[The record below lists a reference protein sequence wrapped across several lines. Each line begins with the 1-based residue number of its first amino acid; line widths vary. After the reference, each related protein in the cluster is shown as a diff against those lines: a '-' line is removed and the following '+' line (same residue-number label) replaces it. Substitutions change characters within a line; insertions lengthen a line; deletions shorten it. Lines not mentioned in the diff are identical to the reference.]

1 MHKLSNCGGRYGL
14 GEGFSNLTKKKVH
27 DAATKFQ
34 KSTTLSFHENVE
46 GYEEAW

>member
-34 KSTTLSFHENVE
+34 KSTTLSFHENWKKVP
-46 GYEEAW
+46 